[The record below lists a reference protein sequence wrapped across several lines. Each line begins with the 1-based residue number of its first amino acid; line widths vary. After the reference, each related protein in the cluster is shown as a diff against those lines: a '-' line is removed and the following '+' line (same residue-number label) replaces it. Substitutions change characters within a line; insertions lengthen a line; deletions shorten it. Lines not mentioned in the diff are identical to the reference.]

1 MGHNS
6 TWLAALITHHQ
17 WEPWES
23 ALQSQDVKIVFQPFC
38 VKLANPELEFVSSY
52 FEINRKKVCSQVIL
66 SDSPEIIYVNI
77 LNLSLYWITGE
88 SGLGKSTL
96 INSLFLTDLYPE
108 RIIPGAAG
116 KYIFAQWFLQ
126 LIAFIFEFGTSQQ
139 WFVAPVVSNAFPDT
153 WSVW

>member
-6 TWLAALITHHQ
+6 TWLAALITDDQ
-17 WEPWES
+17 WKLWES
-23 ALQSQDVKIVFQPFC
+23 ARWKNCFSTFLCKFGWSKIRICKFLLWKKYEKKIYSQI
-38 VKLANPELEFVSSY
+38 
-52 FEINRKKVCSQVIL
+52 IL
-66 SDSPEIIYVNI
+66 SDTLEIIYVNI

-116 KYIFAQWFLQ
+116 KYIFAQWFLE
-126 LIAFIFEFGTSQQ
+126 LIAFIFEF
-139 WFVAPVVSNAFPDT
+139 W
-153 WSVW
+153 